1 MPSSKLDSLP
11 TQTGNS
17 SRKNTKFWIGKVKG
31 YLRGR
36 VWYLCYHE
44 HGKRRRPRVGSKLD
58 TARQM
63 AAQINSQLETG
74 APAALSFEAI
84 TILELR
90 NRWLVHHEQV
100 LRSSVASIKRYR
112 AATEHLIRYTQA
124 VKPIKLASHFR
135 TSHAEDF
142 VGYLRSVR
150 VSPNGHP
157 NAAKRPLLDKGI
169 QYILETCRTL
179 FAYAMKRRHLSP
191 YAENPFSALEL
202 GRLPIEHVK
211 PIVLLTDEQQVAF
224 LNACDDWQFPVYLTL
239 MMTGLR
245 PGELVHL
252 LLPDDLDF
260 EERLL
265 FIRNRINLGWQVKTR
280 NERTIPLLPSLAGV
294 LERLIGGRTRGPV
307 FLRRMFNVERLPSWA
322 TDKLAAMELNRRI
335 HECESKSGESVTRKS
350 HAQLSRRLW
359 NEMGMVE
366 TDRIRTE
373 FMRLTKAIGQ
383 PELTAPKTLRH
394 LFATALQDAN
404 VDPLIRNE
412 LMGHSAASAI
422 GGNSLG
428 MTARY
433 THTRME
439 TKRKQ
444 LEDAFAESLV
454 SEFVNTEEQCTR
466 S

>member
-1 MPSSKLDSLP
+1 MLSLKQSSKAIPASKSP
-11 TQTGNS
+11 KNS
-17 SRKNTKFWIGKVKG
+17 GQFRIGKVQG
-31 YLRGR
+31 YIRGS
-36 VWYLCYHE
+36 VWYLYYHDQ
-44 HGKRRRPRVGSKLD
+44 GQRRRPRVGPDLEA
-58 TARQM
+58 ARQM
-63 AAQINSQLETG
+63 AAQINGQLETG

-84 TILELR
+84 SIVDLR
-90 NRWLVHHEQV
+90 QRWLAHHEQV
-100 LRSSVASIKRYR
+100 LRSSIASINRYR
-112 AATEHLIRYTQA
+112 AATEHLIRYVQN

-142 VGYLRSVR
+142 VGHLRSIR

-157 NAAKRPLLDKGI
+157 KSAKRPLLDKGI

-202 GRLPIEHVK
+202 SRLPIEHMK
-211 PIVLLTDEQQVAF
+211 PIVLLTDDQQVEF
-224 LNACDDWQFPVYLTL
+224 LKACDEWQFPVYLTL
-239 MMTGLR
+239 MLTGVR

-260 EERLL
+260 KQRLL
-265 FIRNRINLGWQVKTR
+265 HVRNRLNLGWQVKTR
-280 NERTIPLLPSLAGV
+280 NERTIPLLPCLVKILG
-294 LERLIGGRTRGPV
+294 RLIGGRSRGPV
-307 FLRRMFNVERLPSWA
+307 FLRRKFHVEKLPLWA
-322 TDKLAAMELNRRI
+322 TNKLAELELNMRI
-335 HECESKSGESVTRKS
+335 LGRESESGEFITRKDR
-350 HAQLSRRLW
+350 AQLSRGLW
-359 NEMGMVE
+359 NEMGIVE

-373 FMRLTKAIGQ
+373 YMRLTKAIGQ

-412 LMGHSAASAI
+412 LMGHAAASAI

-428 MTARY
+428 MTAKY

-444 LEDAFAESLV
+444 LEGAFTTSSIIRYV
-454 SEFVNTEEQCTR
+454 CSEE
-466 S
+466 